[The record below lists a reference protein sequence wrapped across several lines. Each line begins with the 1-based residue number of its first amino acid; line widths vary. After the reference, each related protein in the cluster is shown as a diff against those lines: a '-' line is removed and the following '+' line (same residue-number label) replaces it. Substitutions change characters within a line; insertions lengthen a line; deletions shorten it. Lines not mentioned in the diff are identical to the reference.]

1 MGEIGNPQ
9 FLHFPRS
16 QNHANTGTLSY
27 GLIGVLHRGHRDP
40 GETIDTCSGMRVMHT
55 FKKLPITIP
64 NRKKKAMT
72 TV

>member
-1 MGEIGNPQ
+1 MTEMGAPQ
-9 FLHFPRS
+9 ARHLPRNQS
-16 QNHANTGTLSY
+16 HANTGTLSW
-27 GLIGVLHRGHRDP
+27 GLIGVEQRGHREP
-40 GETIDTCSGMRVMHT
+40 GETMDIPSGMRVMHT